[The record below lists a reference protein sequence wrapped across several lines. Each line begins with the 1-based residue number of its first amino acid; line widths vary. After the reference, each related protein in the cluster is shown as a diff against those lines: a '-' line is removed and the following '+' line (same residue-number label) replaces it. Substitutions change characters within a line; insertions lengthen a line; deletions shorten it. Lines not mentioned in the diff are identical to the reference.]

1 MTDEEWQALEQRYT
15 SGAHVPRGQLE
26 ADVRTLMGELWELR
40 NAAEDEAEVDGREL
54 SEILADGERRFGVD
68 LASDGDEVVFY
79 EDGGE
84 DE

>member
-26 ADVRTLMGELWELR
+26 ADVRALMGELWELR
-40 NAAEDEAEVDGREL
+40 NAEHDEAGFVDVNEL
-54 SEILADGERRFGVD
+54 HPNVASF
-68 LASDGDEVVFY
+68 LASQGDEIVYY